1 VALVSGVA
9 SPTVPL
15 ENAQRLNR
23 ERLAEFG
30 ARATISVLFA
40 VLAVNI
46 GAEFLKTGHV
56 TGLLMLVSELL
67 VVVLTVIRR
76 PAATVDRTVGARIV
90 TGISIVGVLF
100 IRTGGNPVVS
110 DAATATMLA
119 LGLAIIVTGK
129 ATLGRSFG
137 LMPAHRGIV
146 CRGVYQLVRHPIYA
160 GYLIAHTAFAIAHP
174 MPWNICL
181 FLVSDT
187 ALLIRAT
194 YEERTLM
201 RDPGYAA
208 YMTHVRW
215 RVAPGLF

>member
-1 VALVSGVA
+1 MAVVTGVTA
-9 SPTVPL
+9 SAGSLDERVT
-15 ENAQRLNR
+15 R

-30 ARATISVLFA
+30 ARATISALFA

-46 GAEFLKTGHV
+46 GAEFAKTGHL

-76 PAATVDRTVGARIV
+76 RPAIVDRTISARII

-110 DAATATMLA
+110 DAATATLLA

-129 ATLGRSFG
+129 VTLGRSFG
-137 LMPAHRGIV
+137 LMPANRGIV
-146 CRGVYQLVRHPIYA
+146 CRGLYRIVRHPIYA
-160 GYLIAHTAFAIAHP
+160 GYLIAHTGFAIAHP
-174 MPWNICL
+174 TPWNIWL
-181 FLVSDT
+181 FLVSDS
-187 ALLIRAT
+187 ALLIRAK

-201 RDPGYAA
+201 QDPQYAA
-208 YMTHVRW
+208 YMTSVPW
-215 RVAPGLF
+215 RILPRVF